1 MANPVGLLFSAFAG
15 GSRGLSDSMEQSQK
29 VSDEQMLMKQRSDLE
44 EQKALRIAEASRQ
57 ATRQAGIQQGQDINS
72 ATSTLQN
79 QRDAD
84 AINAANQGVEGGS
97 SMTAADAQVLRNNP
111 EARKAYGLLSPTRQS
126 DLEDRATAATNLG
139 YLDAARETRG
149 ELQTAISDKRAEN
162 QDTNTN
168 RRLDLQEQLQQQQS
182 EYNQRRESRMDR
194 LAEAQLSFQKSRAN
208 KDDARAEQMA
218 TREERSATAMA
229 MKGAETEIKQLEKDI
244 ADPMIDPK
252 VKSLIQSQ
260 IDSTRLEARR
270 YRERLSGAGIDG
282 DKQPDKPFN
291 PADFRPSSGG
301 TPSPSGAKS
310 QPIANP
316 FQPTATP
323 AVPTAQSIKQTAIAA
338 LDSSLRRTGQQLA
351 AANASGDKAEVQR
364 LQSQF
369 EQQRAARDRANQ

>member
-1 MANPVGLLFSAFAG
+1 MASPLGLLFSGFAG
-15 GSRGLSDSMEQSQK
+15 ASRGLSDSMEQTQK

-44 EQKALRIAEASRQ
+44 EQKALRIAEATRQ
-57 ATRQAGIQQGQDINS
+57 ATRQAGIQQGQDIQ
-72 ATSTLQN
+72 AGVTQMQN

-97 SMTAADAQVLRNNP
+97 NMTAADAQVLRNNP
-111 EARKAYGLLSPTRQS
+111 EARKAYGLLAPARQS
-126 DLEDRATAATNLG
+126 DLEDRATSATNQG

-149 ELQTAISDKRAEN
+149 ELQTLISDKRAEN

-168 RRLDLQEQLQQQQS
+168 RRLDLQEKLQQQQS

-229 MKGAETEIKQLEKDI
+229 MKGAETEIKQLQKDM
-244 ADPMIDPK
+244 ADPMLDPK
-252 VKSLIQSQ
+252 VKSLMQSQ
-260 IDSTRLEARR
+260 LDSTRLEARR

-301 TPSPSGAKS
+301 ASSGSTPKS
-310 QPIANP
+310 QPVANP
-316 FQPTATP
+316 FQPTASAAAP
-323 AVPTAQSIKQTAIAA
+323 APQSVKQTAIAA
-338 LDSSLRRTGQQLA
+338 LDSSLQRTAQQLA
-351 AANASGDKAEVQR
+351 TANASGDKAEVQR